1 MNVLLKAVEEWYAQD
16 NGHTSVEDNK
26 SHTR

>member
-1 MNVLLKAVEEWYAQD
+1 MNVLLKADDELHAQD